1 MAKEKKVL
9 TKPKYKAVNPE
20 KFTASFTPDA
30 PCYDKL
36 SKGESASLDLKN
48 KHVQSWIQNKIIVKE
63 K

>member
-1 MAKEKKVL
+1 MAKEKKDL
-9 TKPKYKAVNPE
+9 TKPKYKATNPK
-20 KFTASFTPDA
+20 KFAASFTPDA

-36 SKGESASLDLKN
+36 SNGESISLDLKN